1 MCSGK
6 VALPLSEGKNLS
18 IGGKEVE
25 LEYSIPRG
33 EFLTGACFGH
43 KLTSTTQNN
52 SISMP
57 TTKFNAPSLKSIQG
71 HGSGPS
77 NPHPEND
84 QIPTLGPSDITNYS
98 LHWTANW
105 YAYIINSQNL

>member
-18 IGGKEVE
+18 VGGKEVE
-25 LEYSIPRG
+25 LECSIPRG
-33 EFLTGACFGH
+33 EFLSGACFGH
-43 KLTSTTQNN
+43 KLTSTTQNS

-57 TTKFNAPSLKSIQG
+57 TKKFNAPSLKG
-71 HGSGPS
+71 HGSGSS

-84 QIPTLGPSDITNYS
+84 QIPTTLGPSDITNS

-105 YAYIINSQNL
+105 YAYIINSQNLRFN